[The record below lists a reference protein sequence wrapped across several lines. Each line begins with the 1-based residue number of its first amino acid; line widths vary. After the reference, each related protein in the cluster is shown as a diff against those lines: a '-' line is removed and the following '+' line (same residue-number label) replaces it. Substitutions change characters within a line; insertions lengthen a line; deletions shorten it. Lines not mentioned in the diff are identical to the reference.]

1 MKIADMTKHALSRL
15 LFISLALFCAC
26 KKDND
31 APKDAEDNVPKYQL
45 KTITWDNGLKGEFVY
60 NNENNLQHIDYTF
73 QNVSGRTVFGWNG
86 KTLTEMFDD
95 RSMYKNV
102 YEYDAEGKVIKMRNI
117 PRNGGMPNE
126 HRFEFHYNADK
137 KIDTLKF
144 IAVNEAGEQTKRLSI
159 YEYNST
165 GDIMKVTTKYE
176 NSTII
181 HTIDAYSPPV
191 SFMAGHYIETSL
203 NENYTIYNL
212 GIMMQLQKA
221 HKLPSKVSRIV
232 QTASD
237 PAYVDKIEEEIFT
250 VDNYRINKVHT
261 TISYPDMGYV
271 NKLEAVYSYN

>member
-1 MKIADMTKHALSRL
+1 MTKHALSRL

-31 APKDAEDNVPKYQL
+31 PPNDPEENVPQYQL
-45 KTITWDNGLKGEFVY
+45 TTITWDNGLKGEFVY

-86 KTLTEMFDD
+86 KTFTEMYDD

-102 YEYDAEGKVIKMRNI
+102 YEYDAEGKVVKMRNV
-117 PRNGGMPNE
+117 PRNGGIPNE

-144 IAVNEAGEQTKRLSI
+144 ISVNEAGEQPRKVSV
-159 YEYNST
+159 YEYNSA
-165 GDIMKVTTKYE
+165 GDIMKVTTQYE
-176 NSTII
+176 NSVIT

-191 SFMAGHYIETSL
+191 SFIPCYYIETAL

-212 GIMMQLQKA
+212 GIMTQMQKQ
-221 HKLPSKVSRIV
+221 HKLPSKVTRIV
-232 QTASD
+232 KIGAD
-237 PAYVDKIEEEIFT
+237 PAYVDKIVEEIFT
-250 VDNYRINKVHT
+250 VDNYRINKVNS
-261 TISYPDMGYV
+261 TITYPEMPGYV
-271 NKLEAVYSYN
+271 NRLEAVYSYN

>member
-1 MKIADMTKHALSRL
+1 MTKHALSRL

-31 APKDAEDNVPKYQL
+31 APKDAEDNVPQYQL

-117 PRNGGMPNE
+117 ARNGGMPNE

-176 NSTII
+176 NSIII

>member
-1 MKIADMTKHALSRL
+1 MTKHALSRL
-15 LFISLALFCAC
+15 LFISLALFGAC

-31 APKDAEDNVPKYQL
+31 APKDPEDNVPQYQL
-45 KTITWDNGLKGEFVY
+45 KAITWNNGLKGEFVY
-60 NNENNLQHIDYTF
+60 NNENNLQQIDYTF

-86 KTLTEMFDD
+86 KNFTEMYDD

-102 YEYDAEGKVIKMRNI
+102 YEYDGEGKVIKMRNV
-117 PRNGGMPNE
+117 PRNGGIPNE

-144 IAVNEAGEQTKRLSI
+144 IAVNETGEQTKRLSI

-176 NSTII
+176 NSIII

-191 SFMAGHYIETSL
+191 SFFPGHYIETSL

-221 HKLPSKVSRIV
+221 HKLPSKVTRIV
-232 QTASD
+232 QFASD

-250 VDNYRINKVHT
+250 VDNYRINKVLT
-261 TISYPDMGYV
+261 TISYPDLGYV
-271 NKLEAVYSYN
+271 NKVEAVYSYN